1 MSNVSCSLDQL
12 SSVQMSMAFSPFIL
26 FLLAEHG
33 QGVNVLSY
41 LQVFD
46 ICLQNKSQLKF
57 IYVTDFKSL
66 MHVREL
72 K

>member
-1 MSNVSCSLDQL
+1 MSNVSCSLDHL

-26 FLLAEHG
+26 FLLAENG

-46 ICLQNKSQLKF
+46 ICLQNKSQLKS
-57 IYVTDFKSL
+57 VT
-66 MHVREL
+66 
-72 K
+72 